1 LIKWATVYGHINI
14 SNAMQYYSGY
24 KLPNELDVFDHT
36 SGLERRYEKVYERS
50 IKLFK
55 EFDNTCTI
63 VVKNQ
68 DQKKQFVNGT
78 SCNLQI
84 SDETGQLIL
93 EKVGTVADDGSTVS
107 TKGHITFTL
116 TESDM
121 LKLDQIFYHGV
132 LRFTDTDSTVKI
144 LYADTR
150 YNAAI
155 RFEVVGDT
163 SPEFT
168 ASQLIT
174 QFSLIGDEFVSSSV
188 DAQPNRN
195 SNSALHTAVYYL
207 TNFSGTIK
215 IYGTM
220 TDGASYATESQ
231 QDDFYLINRT
241 EFSETTGRE
250 YVNFTGVHK
259 RVAFVAHHSDS
270 STAPDSS
277 TVLSGLDKI
286 LYRS

>member
-1 LIKWATVYGHINI
+1 
-14 SNAMQYYSGY
+14 MQYHVGY
-24 KLPNELDVFDHT
+24 KLTNELDVFTHT

-55 EFDNTCTI
+55 EFDNTFTL

-78 SCNLQI
+78 ECTLQI
-84 SDETGQLIL
+84 SDQNGDLVV
-93 EKVGTVADDGSTVS
+93 EKVGTVLDDGSS
-107 TKGHITFTL
+107 LATKGHISFTI

-121 LKLDQIFYHGV
+121 LLLDQIFYHGV
-132 LRFTDTDSTVKI
+132 LKFTDTDSTVKV

-155 RFEVVGDT
+155 HFEVVGET

-168 ASQLIT
+168 ASQSIT
-174 QFSLIGDEFVSSSV
+174 EFSFLGDEWISTTV

-195 SNSALHTAVYYL
+195 SNSALHTVAYYL

-220 TDGASYATESQ
+220 SDGASYGTDSQ
-231 QDDFYLINRT
+231 QTEFYLIDT
-241 EFSETTGRE
+241 QTYSEQSDVQ
-250 YVNFTGVHK
+250 YVNFTGIHK
-259 RVAFVAHHSDS
+259 RIAIVAQAN
-270 STAPDSS
+270 DSS
-277 TVLSGLDKI
+277 TVLIGLDKV

>member
-1 LIKWATVYGHINI
+1 
-14 SNAMQYYSGY
+14 
-24 KLPNELDVFDHT
+24 VFTHT

-55 EFDNTCTI
+55 EFDNTFTV

-78 SCNLQI
+78 ACTLQI
-84 SDETGQLIL
+84 SDQNGDLIV
-93 EKVGTVADDGSTVS
+93 EKIGTVLDDGSSTA
-107 TKGHITFTL
+107 TKGHISFTI

-132 LRFTDTDSTVKI
+132 LKFTDTDSTVKV

-155 RFEVVGDT
+155 QFEVVGDT

-168 ASQLIT
+168 ASQSLT
-174 QFSLIGDEFVSSSV
+174 SFSLLGDEWVSTTV

-195 SNSALHTAVYYL
+195 SNSALHTVAYYL
-207 TNFSGTIK
+207 TNFSGSIK
-215 IYGTM
+215 VYGTM
-220 TDGASYATESQ
+220 SDGASYGTDAQQTE
-231 QDDFYLINRT
+231 FYLIDT
-241 EFSETTGRE
+241 QSYSEE
-250 YVNFTGVHK
+250 SNVQYVNFNGIHK
-259 RVAFVAHHSDS
+259 RITIVAQAD
-270 STAPDSS
+270 DSS
-277 TVLSGLDKI
+277 TVLTGLDKV

>member
-1 LIKWATVYGHINI
+1 
-14 SNAMQYYSGY
+14 MQYHVGY
-24 KLPNELDVFDHT
+24 KLTNELDVFTHT

-55 EFDNTCTI
+55 EFDNSFTV

-78 SCNLQI
+78 SCTLQI
-84 SDETGQLIL
+84 SDQNGQLVT
-93 EKVGTVADDGSTVS
+93 EKVGTVLDDGSTIT
-107 TKGHITFTL
+107 TKGHISFTI

-121 LKLDQIFYHGV
+121 LKLDQKFYHGV
-132 LRFTDTDSTVKI
+132 LRFTDTDSTVKV

-150 YNAAI
+150 YDAAI
-155 RFEVVGDT
+155 QFEVVGDT

-168 ASQLIT
+168 ASQLLT
-174 QFSLIGDEFVSSSV
+174 SFTLLDGEFISSSV

-195 SNSALHTAVYYL
+195 SNAALHTAVYYL

-215 IYGTM
+215 IFGTM
-220 TDGASYATESQ
+220 SEGASYATDSQ
-231 QDDFYLINRT
+231 QSEFYLINKT
-241 EFSETTGRE
+241 EFSETSGRA